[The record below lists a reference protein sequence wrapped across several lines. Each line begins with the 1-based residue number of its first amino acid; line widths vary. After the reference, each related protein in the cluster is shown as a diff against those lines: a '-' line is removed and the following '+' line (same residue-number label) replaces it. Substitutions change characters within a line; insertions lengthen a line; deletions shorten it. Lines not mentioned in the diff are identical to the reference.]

1 MQISAETKKISE
13 LLPIAVKTLKYV
25 IPSFQRPYSWKNEQI
40 EQLFIDIKDE
50 ALGYYAGNILV
61 TGDESALNVIDGQQ
75 RLTTIS
81 LFFLAIGVKLKRDYP
96 TDKNADRIAYDIE
109 RQLLLT
115 LLVRMMF
122 QEYTCLRVIRSC
134 IPIFWAL

>member
-61 TGDESALNVIDGQQ
+61 TGDESALNVIDGSAAPDDYLVILPGNRSKAKA
-75 RLTTIS
+75 RLPY
-81 LFFLAIGVKLKRDYP
+81 R
-96 TDKNADRIAYDIE
+96 
-109 RQLLLT
+109 
-115 LLVRMMF
+115 
-122 QEYTCLRVIRSC
+122 
-134 IPIFWAL
+134 